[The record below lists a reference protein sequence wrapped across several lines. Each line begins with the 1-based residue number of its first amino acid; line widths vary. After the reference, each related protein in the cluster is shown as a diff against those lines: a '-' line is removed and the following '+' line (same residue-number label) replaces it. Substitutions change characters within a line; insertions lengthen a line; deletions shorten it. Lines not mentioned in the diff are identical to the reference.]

1 MNKIK
6 IIIYAI
12 TAYLGINIETT
23 LILVS
28 LMGLDSFVGVIKVVM
43 MNKKFTF
50 RKLLLGFTAKLSFLI
65 IPLVIALLGKSL
77 GYNFHYVVNVT
88 ISILTVAEAY
98 SIIGNIYAARN
109 KVEIEKVDAISLLLL
124 NVSKLIKK
132 ILTNLLEL
140 INK

>member
-12 TAYLGINIETT
+12 TAYLGINIEAT

-28 LMGLDSFVGVIKVVM
+28 LMALDSFVGVIKVVM

>member
-28 LMGLDSFVGVIKVVM
+28 LMALDSFVGVIKVVM

-132 ILTNLLEL
+132 LLTNLLES